1 MQSFQLCLTVN
12 NYHTLLF
19 FTLPIPLSL
28 CLRVDL
34 QGNYGKLCCN
44 FAFCYWFSCFIKSKG
59 FSHENTCP
67 TFSLSSWN
75 FELVYIFQ
83 IQLFYI
89 FGLVNTLRQI
99 LLILKQS
106 CKVLEIFFLLKCYFC
121 CFWYI
126 LKLWNECCQKVGFR
140 WIWHNVIKKPPT
152 KIVLTLTHDILN
164 FVMNRLWCI
173 HWMYAITFYFLLY

>member
-44 FAFCYWFSCFIKSKG
+44 FAFCYWFSFFIKSKG

-99 LLILKQS
+99 CWFWNKVAKCSRYSSYSNVISVAFDIYLS
-106 CKVLEIFFLLKCYFC
+106 CETNVAR
-121 CFWYI
+121 
-126 LKLWNECCQKVGFR
+126 KLDFVGFDTM
-140 WIWHNVIKKPPT
+140 W
-152 KIVLTLTHDILN
+152 
-164 FVMNRLWCI
+164 
-173 HWMYAITFYFLLY
+173 

>member
-19 FTLPIPLSL
+19 FTLPTPLSL

-44 FAFCYWFSCFIKSKG
+44 FAFCYWFSFFIKSKG

-75 FELVYIFQ
+75 FELVYTFQ

-89 FGLVNTLRQI
+89 FGLVNTIRQI
-99 LLILKQS
+99 YWFWNKVAKCSRYSSYSNVISVAFDIYLS
-106 CKVLEIFFLLKCYFC
+106 CETNVAR
-121 CFWYI
+121 
-126 LKLWNECCQKVGFR
+126 KLDFVGFNTM
-140 WIWHNVIKKPPT
+140 W
-152 KIVLTLTHDILN
+152 
-164 FVMNRLWCI
+164 
-173 HWMYAITFYFLLY
+173 

>member
-1 MQSFQLCLTVN
+1 MLLI
-12 NYHTLLF
+12 LLF
-19 FTLPIPLSL
+19 HQVEGVFTWKHLSNIFFIFL
-28 CLRVDL
+28 KFWISLH
-34 QGNYGKLCCN
+34 
-44 FAFCYWFSCFIKSKG
+44 FSNSVVLIIWV
-59 FSHENTCP
+59 
-67 TFSLSSWN
+67 SWHN
-75 FELVYIFQ
+75 KT
-83 IQLFYI
+83 
-89 FGLVNTLRQI
+89 N